1 MNNIDYAQCY
11 RVIRAI
17 FFQYLIGV
25 LFLLVLLIYGC
36 IYCCKICLTINA
48 NKSSTNKLHKN
59 FTKEHLIYVIVFA
72 ILAIVSV
79 FLIAYLVK
87 GEFAKD
93 LPYVKNNNYLTVTG
107 EVVEQGAKPEFGLRT
122 VYVKKASND
131 IIKCEVGGATYE
143 LGKLYEIIYLP
154 NTRIACI
161 VRQFE

>member
-1 MNNIDYAQCY
+1 MNNIDYEQYY

-17 FFQYLIGV
+17 FFQHLIGV

-36 IYCCKICLTINA
+36 IYCCKIYLTINA

-59 FTKEHLIYVIVFA
+59 FTKEHVIYVIVFA

-93 LPYVKNNNYLTVTG
+93 LPYVKNKNYLTVTG
-107 EVVEQGAKPEFGLRT
+107 EVVKQGAKPEFGLRT
-122 VYVKKASND
+122 VYFKTHPTRLLIVKLAGQLN
-131 IIKCEVGGATYE
+131 E

-161 VRQFE
+161 VRQIE